1 MSKSVLND
9 SIKKVR
15 ERLTLTLANI
25 RHQKNIVYWDDL
37 EKIEDCIT
45 ALKSMESE
53 DLQGQFEYIIK
64 KIAKGEKSH
73 AIDLINSWTK
83 NQKNDAIT
91 YYNTRDV
98 IGHIQGN
105 INKSFSVA
113 KKMVKEQM

>member
-1 MSKSVLND
+1 MNKSLLNS
-9 SIKKVR
+9 SIQDVR
-15 ERLTLTLANI
+15 ERLTLTLGNI
-25 RHQKNIVYWDDL
+25 RYQKNIVYWDDI